1 MNMSSRLRKFT
12 LTAHITVSV
21 GWLGAVLAYLSLAVV
36 IKTSEDIS
44 LVRAAYLALEPITSY
59 VLVPLAIASLI
70 TGIVISLGTSW
81 GLFRHYWVIFKLIL
95 TVFSIIILLAF
106 TQSLTRMVSIA
117 ADSTT
122 SINELR
128 EMGAGISH
136 AVGAL
141 VILLIIMILSVY
153 KPKGMT
159 RYGWQKQQK
168 SRKGSSQ

>member
-12 LTAHITVSV
+12 LTTHITVSV

-70 TGIVISLGTSW
+70 TGILISLGTSW

-95 TVFSIIILLAF
+95 TIFSIIILLAF
-106 TQSLTRMVSIA
+106 TQSLTLMVSMA

-122 SINELR
+122 SLDELR

-168 SRKGSSQ
+168 SRKGSSH